1 MKKAVKIIG
10 IILIPIVAYLAYGFI
25 SHLLYLKSQEPGQK
39 LWEDYLAGKDV
50 VDYYENLYTG
60 QIMTKHE
67 YKKFNDSLDMLS
79 ATFKEHDS
87 LKREM
92 VYQTILSGLGKRNDS
107 TILSFKY
114 TIRVGSEYLVRE
126 NSYEKIG
133 TQIPVKSFTTVTGEK
148 IKLGGKQEKPTVI
161 NLWFVSCGGCIQEM
175 PVLNAMHKKYGD
187 KVNFVALT
195 FDSEGDVKKF
205 LSKKEFTYQQIAEAE
220 DYIKAIG
227 TQPYPETIFVDKNG
241 HIKAIE
247 GVVSPDDKQR
257 IEYFESTI
265 EKLL

>member
-25 SHLLYLKSQEPGQK
+25 SHLLYLKSLEPGQK
-39 LWEDYLAGKDV
+39 LWKDYLAGKDV

-60 QIMTKHE
+60 EMMTKQE
-67 YKKFNDSLDMLS
+67 YRKFDDSLNTLS

-92 VYQTILSGLGKRNDS
+92 VYNTILAALGKRNDS

-114 TIRVGSEYLVRE
+114 TIRVGSEYLVRDIA
-126 NSYEKIG
+126 YEKIG
-133 TQIPVKSFTTVTGEK
+133 MQIPEQSFTTITGEN
-148 IKLGGKQEKPTVI
+148 IRLGGKQEKPTVI
-161 NLWFVSCGGCIQEM
+161 NLWFTTCGGCIQEM

-195 FDSEGDVKKF
+195 FDSEGDVKEF
-205 LSKKEFTYQQIAEAE
+205 LSKKEFTYQQITEAE

-227 TQPYPETIFVDKNG
+227 TQPYPETIFVNKHG
-241 HIKAIE
+241 SIEAIE
-247 GVVSPDDKQR
+247 GVISPNDEQGVK
-257 IEYFESTI
+257 YVESLI